1 MNFCQACGELLEHC
15 GLSRWS
21 SGVWLYGCSKCDIL
35 WEEHG
40 CSVTGRKTGWKKS
53 FQKLSEWKKQEE
65 ELKSKEREKFQ
76 KLKEQR
82 ACREK
87 LKKEGF
93 PKPVILSEDLL
104 DSLSEEQKQILHK
117 LNNLSEQEKQLVDE
131 INSRRPNKSGILVD
145 GGAVIVCE
153 DEDDWKV
160 ITMKSRLELK
170 EVREKIAQNL
180 NEALNSGLA
189 HLGII
194 QRQCANYGVE
204 L

>member
-1 MNFCQACGELLEHC
+1 M
-15 GLSRWS
+15 
-21 SGVWLYGCSKCDIL
+21 
-35 WEEHG
+35 
-40 CSVTGRKTGWKKS
+40 
-53 FQKLSEWKKQEE
+53 
-65 ELKSKEREKFQ
+65 
-76 KLKEQR
+76 
-82 ACREK
+82 
-87 LKKEGF
+87 
-93 PKPVILSEDLL
+93 ILSEDLL